1 MSIEVI
7 PALIT
12 DKSIIQRMM
21 ELFRHDLSE
30 FEDIDLDEHGYFGYP
45 YLDYYWVEPER
56 HPSIVRVDGKLAG
69 FALINQHIYFPDSQ
83 YSVAEFF
90 ILRKYRRRGIG
101 HQVAIDIFDRF
112 PGRWEIS
119 KLSTNIIALRFWR
132 KVIKLYLPEK
142 YTETVV
148 EIQGGKRVIGCF
160 DNSTKLRAETAKL
173 YIY

>member
-1 MSIEVI
+1 MSIEII

-12 DKSIIQRMM
+12 DKSLIQRMM

-30 FEDIDLDEHGYFGYP
+30 FEDIDLNEHGYFGYP

-56 HPSIVRVDGKLAG
+56 YPFIVRVDRKLAG
-69 FALINQHIYFPDSQ
+69 FVLVNQHTHFPNSQ

-101 HQVAIDIFDRF
+101 RQIAFDLFDRF

-119 KLSTNIIALRFWR
+119 KLQTNVTALRFWR
-132 KVIKLYLPEK
+132 EVIDSYLPEN
-142 YTETVV
+142 YTETVL
-148 EIQGGKRVIGCF
+148 EIQDCQRVISCF
-160 DNSTKLRAETAKL
+160 DNSIEIKSGKANS
-173 YIY
+173 